1 VTGEDGHSGERAY
14 LVLHAAIN
22 RGELSPNERLVE
34 HALVARYGVSRGAV
48 RTALVRLE
56 QDGVVVRERNRG
68 AHVRLV
74 PESEALE
81 ILEARSVLEGLAAS
95 HAAARATDADIEVL
109 RCVGE
114 EMRRF
119 EEHGDLLAMSERNA
133 RFHRMILELSGH
145 ETVRRLTEALN
156 SHMVRFQYRTILVAG
171 RAGQSLTEHRAII
184 DAIAARD
191 AGAAEGAMRA
201 HLSNVAQTLRARV
214 QPGTDDAVADTVA

>member
-1 VTGEDGHSGERAY
+1 MVSGHPDERAY

-34 HALVARYGVSRGAV
+34 QVLVKRYGVSRGAV

-56 QDGVVVRERNRG
+56 QDGIVVREPNRG

-74 PESEALE
+74 SEHEAIE
-81 ILEARSVLEGLAAS
+81 ILEARSMLESLAAR
-95 HAAARATDADIEVL
+95 HAASRITNAEVDVL
-109 RCVGE
+109 RTIGD
-114 EMRRF
+114 EMRGF
-119 EEHGDLLAMSERNA
+119 HEEGDLLAMSESNA
-133 RFHRMILELSGH
+133 RFHRTILELSGH

-171 RAGQSLTEHRAII
+171 RGRESLSEHRAIV

-191 AGAAEGAMRA
+191 EAGAEGAMRA
-201 HLSNVAQTLRARV
+201 HLSNVAQALRRRV
-214 QPGTDDAVADTVA
+214 QARAGEDAVPDSVA